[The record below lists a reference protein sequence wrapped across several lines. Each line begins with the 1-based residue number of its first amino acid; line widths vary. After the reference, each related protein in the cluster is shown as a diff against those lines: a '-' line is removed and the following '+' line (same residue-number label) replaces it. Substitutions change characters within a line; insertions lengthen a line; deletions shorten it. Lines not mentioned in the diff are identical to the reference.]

1 MKKIKKIK
9 KNKCILSMLMLFIL
23 IGSVGGC
30 IPSGNEIGLANDV
43 VFSSFLEVPGIT
55 EEEIKSIRALQEH
68 YDYFFYGVPLSTE
81 AFLTEVGKV
90 EGFAALLCEWLS
102 EFFEI
107 EFRPKQIEFADLL
120 KALETGKVDFAG
132 GLAPTQERREIYHM
146 TDPIIERSLKFF
158 RLAGSSSF
166 EEIQSWRPLRFGFL
180 EGSATTDLAISLLD
194 DKEYEAIFV
203 SYNEEAIELLKREE
217 IDAYIHQNTT
227 RIVFLDEP
235 SIITENFLPPAFIPV
250 SFTAKRDELYPII
263 SVLQKALTEAQLKF
277 LVDLYNQ
284 GDQAFT
290 RYQLFSRFSDDEL
303 AYINSHPVIPLAAI
317 GSNYPLSF
325 FNVYENEWQGISHDI
340 LKEVANVLGVTFE
353 IVNDNQMTN
362 DQTMAR
368 LAAHE
373 AAMVT
378 GLTKEENEDSFLLS
392 TQTILMDQPMLISEL
407 AHSYIEFNEVL
418 YIKVGVVEE
427 SIYSDLFFRWFPYAG
442 NVIYYPNMAAAFDGL
457 ATGEVETIMS
467 SGAALLHV
475 THYEESPDYK
485 ANLVFDYYILSYF
498 GFHPEEEMLRGI
510 IDLTLQ
516 VIETNEIITRW
527 LSRTFDY
534 RIKIAEAQMPWMIG
548 VGILMIFVLTLVII
562 LLVRKQWENKKLWH
576 FQNAELTIIAD
587 LIESRDITTGKHITN
602 TQKYLKC
609 LIDKCLGE
617 GLYKNEINKWRMDEL
632 LLSAKL
638 HDVGKISVSDAIL
651 NKPGKLSDEEYEI
664 MKSHTQSGIDII
676 THMESYIED
685 SSFLIHAKRFAGSH
699 HEKWDGSGYPYGL
712 VAEEIPL
719 EGRLLAIADMYDAL
733 VSERP
738 YKKAFTPEEAAKI
751 IREGSGT
758 VFDPALVKVFEKV
771 EEEFAH
777 IEREA

>member
-1 MKKIKKIK
+1 MRKQKKYKH
-9 KNKCILSMLMLFIL
+9 ILSILLLFVL
-23 IGSVGGC
+23 FGSLGGC
-30 IPSGNEIGLANDV
+30 IPSGSERGLEDDLI
-43 VFSSFLEVPGIT
+43 FSSFLDIPGIT
-55 EEEIKSIRALQEH
+55 SEEIQSIRSLQEQF
-68 YDYFFYGVPLSTE
+68 DYFTYGVPLSTE
-81 AFLTEVGKV
+81 AFLTEEGEM

-107 EFRPKQIEFADLL
+107 EFRPVQIEFADLL
-120 KALETGKVDFAG
+120 QALESGEIDFAG

-146 TDPIIERSLKFF
+146 TDPIIERSLKYF
-158 RLAGSSSF
+158 RLAGSSPL
-166 EEIQSWRPLRFGFL
+166 EEIQARRPLRFGFL

-194 DKEYEAIFV
+194 EKEYEAIFV

-235 SIITENFLPPAFIPV
+235 SIITENFLPPAFVPV

-263 SVLQKALTEAQLKF
+263 SIFQKALTEAQLKF
-277 LVDLYNQ
+277 LVDLYNL
-284 GDQAFT
+284 GDHAFT
-290 RYQLFSRFSDDEL
+290 RYQLFSQFTDAEL
-303 AYINSHPVIPLAAI
+303 AYINGHPVIPLAAI

-340 LKEVANVLGVTFE
+340 LQQVASVLGVTFE
-353 IVNDNQMTN
+353 IVGDDQMTSE
-362 DQTMAR
+362 QTIA
-368 LAAHE
+368 LLVSHE
-373 AAMVT
+373 AAMIT
-378 GLTKEENEDSFLLS
+378 GLTREESEDGFLLS
-392 TQTILMDQPMLISEL
+392 TEAILMDQPMLISGLE
-407 AHSYIEFNEVL
+407 HPYIEFNEVL
-418 YIKVGVVEE
+418 YSKIGVVAE
-427 SIYSDLFFRWFPYAG
+427 SIYSDLFFRWFPYAS

-457 ATGEVETIMS
+457 AIGEVEVIMS

-498 GFHPEEEMLRGI
+498 GFHPEEEMLREI
-510 IDLTLQ
+510 IDHTLQ
-516 VIETNEIITRW
+516 VVGTDEIITQW

-534 RIKIAEAQMPWMIG
+534 RVKIAEAQMPWMIG

-587 LIESRDITTGKHITN
+587 LIESRDLTTGKHITN

-609 LIDKCLGE
+609 LIDKCQEE
-617 GLYKNEINKWRMDEL
+617 GLYKDEVSKWRMDEL

-651 NKPGKLSDEEYEI
+651 NKPGKLTDEEYEI
-664 MKSHTQSGIDII
+664 MKSHAQSGIDII

-685 SSFLIHAKRFAGSH
+685 SRFLVHAKRFAGSH

-712 VAEEIPL
+712 VGEDIPL

-738 YKKAFTPEEAAKI
+738 YKKAFAPEEAAKI
-751 IREGSGT
+751 IQEGSGT
-758 VFDPALVKVFEKV
+758 VFDPTLVKIFEMV
-771 EEEFAH
+771 EEDFAH
-777 IEREA
+777 IERDT